1 MTKGKARHVDFY
13 FDEYIAGVAG
23 SLNAEEQGAYWM
35 VCSLIMSEG
44 GPIEND
50 PRRLAML
57 CCVRPAD
64 IKRLIEKLIGKGKI
78 RVQSD
83 GKLCQ
88 NRAQSEVE
96 KSLNRIQSASERG
109 SKGGRPNRKAEENQQ
124 PDKATGSFP
133 QNLTTNHQPP
143 TSNLEVKEEPSGSS
157 KKRASRLAAD
167 WTPPPEWIDEAVGK
181 GMPRITAL
189 SEAERMKNWSLS
201 TRSGAK
207 LDWLATWRNWYS
219 DKIEAPMP
227 KIKTAATEKA
237 RLFGRM

>member
-1 MTKGKARHVDFY
+1 MTRGKARHVDFY

-35 VCSLIMSEG
+35 ICALIMSEG
-44 GPIEND
+44 GPIENN

-57 CCVRPAD
+57 CGVRPAD
-64 IKRLIEKLIGKGKI
+64 IKRLIEKLIRKGKI

-109 SKGGRPNRKAEENQQ
+109 SKGGRPNGKIKENQ
-124 PDKATGSFP
+124 PAEKAPGSFP
-133 QNLTTNHQPP
+133 SNLTTNHQPP
-143 TSNLEVKEEPSGSS
+143 TSNLEVKEEPTGSS
-157 KKRASRLAAD
+157 KKRAYRLASN
-167 WTPPPEWIDEAVGK
+167 WTPPPEWIEEAVGK
-181 GMPRITAL
+181 GMPRATAV

-219 DKIEAPMP
+219 DKIDGPAPRG
-227 KIKTAATEKA
+227 KTAATEKA